1 MCVVQTIKTFWIE
14 EAASVPSISEEDENY
29 CYMGCCPITNNEEV
43 SPQKDNHRSVCGSCG
58 CTPLNACE
66 QAVPPIMD
74 TVCYT
79 KSAHPSVEVCAHV
92 RYTKGVRKKNVLG
105 NPNCTLDITRHS
117 RGVLVL
123 GWKY

>member
-1 MCVVQTIKTFWIE
+1 
-14 EAASVPSISEEDENY
+14 
-29 CYMGCCPITNNEEV
+29 MGCCPITNNEEV

-74 TVCYT
+74 TVCYA
-79 KSAHPSVEVCAHV
+79 KSAHPSVEVSFGVPIGVHTVLGSDGHPRICAHV